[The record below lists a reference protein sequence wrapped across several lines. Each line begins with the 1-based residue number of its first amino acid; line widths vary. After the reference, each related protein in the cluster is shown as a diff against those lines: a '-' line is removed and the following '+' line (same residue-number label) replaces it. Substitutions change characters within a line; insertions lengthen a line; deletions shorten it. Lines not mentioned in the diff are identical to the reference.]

1 MVSFAYS
8 PNDADFNRRHLDE
21 NLRFL
26 NRYQTVSQ
34 PKLYGIPL
42 WAYQYGIYIIYT
54 VLCTIVALD
63 PQSYLYLFP
72 LLLVNVIMV
81 PSFASISRIL
91 REFQVSFN
99 DDVDNGWNDRFNRA
113 VIIASARGLY
123 PNSTD
128 SPSLFTQIT
137 SSILPDSDAIS
148 QRHLRAIFLSILS
161 IPSTLALQTMY
172 DLSSLCVVFV
182 MNHLIVFELISESIS
197 LIATSAATIRWKRV
211 NETTDNSNDNLVLH
225 NETDPV
231 DDKIDLIQHLAEF
244 CLDLTKRSLNISIN
258 MAIRWVEIILRP
270 LVHLLGITNP
280 LLAKNLHQ
288 STVAHAMQPYPGVYL
303 APYIGNRD
311 NADEKQGMRNTST
324 WQKLQYHQ
332 EFDPVD
338 WQESQA
344 P

>member
-8 PNDADFNRRHLDE
+8 PNDADFNRRHHDE

-63 PQSYLYLFP
+63 PQTYLYLFP

-113 VIIASARGLY
+113 VIIASARSLY

-137 SSILPDSDAIS
+137 STILPDSDAIS
-148 QRHLRAIFLSILS
+148 QRHLGAIFLSILS

-182 MNHLIVFELISESIS
+182 MNHLIVFELIAESIS

-211 NETTDNSNDNLVLH
+211 TETTDNSNENLVLH
-225 NETDPV
+225 NQTDPV
-231 DDKIDLIQHLAEF
+231 DDKINLIQHLAGF

-311 NADEKQGMRNTST
+311 NGDEKQGMRSTST

-338 WQESQA
+338 WQESQTL
-344 P
+344 